1 MQVLFLEDVT
11 NVANA
16 GEVKEV
22 ARGYARNYLF
32 PKKLATAATPE
43 TLKRVNKIE
52 KVAEVRRNQEMEA
65 AKSVAGKMGE
75 VTLKLRGRVGPTGQY
90 YGAISVTRI
99 IEELE
104 AATGQKVERR
114 VVELSQPIREPGTY
128 KVSLRLHQEVAPEIT
143 VVAEAEGETLVLEE
157 PEEPEEKGEEREEAE
172 TEEEKEK

>member
-1 MQVLFLEDVT
+1 VQVLFLEDVT

-16 GEVKEV
+16 GEIKEV

-32 PKKLATAATPE
+32 PKKLAAAATPE
-43 TLKRVNKIE
+43 ALKRISKIE
-52 KVAEVRRNQEMEA
+52 KVAEVRRNQERDA
-65 AKSVAGKMGE
+65 AESVAGKLGDI
-75 VTLKLRGRVGPTGQY
+75 TLRLRGRVGPTGQY

-104 AATGQKVERR
+104 AVTGQKVERR

-143 VVAEAEGETLVLEE
+143 VVAEAEGETLVLEQ
-157 PEEPEEKGEEREEAE
+157 EEPEEKAEEREEAE
-172 TEEEKEK
+172 DEEEKEK

>member
-1 MQVLFLEDVT
+1 VQVLFLEDVT

-16 GEVKEV
+16 GEVREV
-22 ARGYARNYLF
+22 APGFARNYLF

-43 TLKRVNKIE
+43 AMKRVSKIE
-52 KVAEVRRNQEMEA
+52 KVAEVRRNQQMDA
-65 AKSVAGKMGE
+65 AKSVAGKLDN
-75 VTLKLRGRVGPTGQY
+75 VTLRLSGRVGPTGQY

-104 AATGQKVERR
+104 KVSGQKVERR

-157 PEEPEEKGEEREEAE
+157 PEEQVQEREEAE
-172 TEEEKEK
+172 AEEEKEK